1 MLREECAESGALRG
15 RPSTRGGSRRGRKSQ
30 TGRCGI
36 EAGERQRPNLGARS
50 AGKKG
55 RRGSRAAAASTREHW
70 LTAQTTKGTAGS
82 ARGFGTRRSAAAHP
96 GQHKRDAP
104 TRTLHL
110 PRTIASAT
118 ERTARVRRA
127 PLPVSGR
134 YFRSPI
140 ARLGRRGQRAATEPR
155 YCDLLGLSAVARRF
169 AGPLQSI
176 PLAGK
181 LVSRAEKAASGIF
194 FACPFRGDAERAP
207 GPFETANPAI
217 AWTLLD
223 PVTSETVFPS
233 TAIDRMAPI
242 RPKQH
247 LAYVLLNSLNL
258 DNQSFT
264 GRLPIQRGMGRHEH
278 GRSD

>member
-1 MLREECAESGALRG
+1 MAIDRRQGGRPAPKAAEAQRRMAGRDFLVARGMRESGVPA

-70 LTAQTTKGTAGS
+70 LTARTLGNS
-82 ARGFGTRRSAAAHP
+82 GFCEGVGTRRPAAAHP
-96 GQHKRDAP
+96 RQHKREPHDAN
-104 TRTLHL
+104 LHL

-118 ERTARVRRA
+118 ECTARVRRA
-127 PLPVSGR
+127 PLSVSGR

-140 ARLGRRGQRAATEPR
+140 PRLGRRGQRTATEPR
-155 YCDLLGLSAVARRF
+155 YCGLLGLSAVARRF

-181 LVSRAEKAASGIF
+181 SS
-194 FACPFRGDAERAP
+194 
-207 GPFETANPAI
+207 
-217 AWTLLD
+217 
-223 PVTSETVFPS
+223 
-233 TAIDRMAPI
+233 
-242 RPKQH
+242 
-247 LAYVLLNSLNL
+247 
-258 DNQSFT
+258 
-264 GRLPIQRGMGRHEH
+264 
-278 GRSD
+278 